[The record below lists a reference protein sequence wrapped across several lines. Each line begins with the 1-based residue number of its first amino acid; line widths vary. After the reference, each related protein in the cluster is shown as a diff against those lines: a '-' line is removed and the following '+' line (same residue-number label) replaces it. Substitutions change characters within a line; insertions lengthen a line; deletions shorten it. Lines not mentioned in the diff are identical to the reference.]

1 MLTAVGQAQCLRPY
15 YLCRHC
21 HKGQFPAD
29 VELTSHSGCLVH
41 RLEACGQKCIIF
53 PTPMADQSLAEI
65 AVIPDNTLAATQYRV
80 LYDGQCEIC
89 QACVAWLKAL
99 DRENKTL
106 PLAIG
111 PEVLSN
117 LDSRLRLDECLRQLH
132 VVTPKGAILVGWD
145 AVASLARLF
154 PSTWIIGTLGQCFP
168 FRNIGRLL
176 YGFVAT
182 NRYSLSKCRGG
193 ACRVAKPEAVRRQAR
208 LGAFWSCYTLGF
220 FTRLPLV
227 LWAGIMAAIQR
238 LSIFVRTYHQR
249 LDLLD
254 GKLTILFLNGFLPNT
269 VPLLFGELFTAV
281 IYDGV
286 AVDPGSPK
294 MRRSLQKHLRRIKPK
309 ITKVIATHAHEEHVG
324 NLNWLSEV
332 TGAPV
337 SVSEM
342 TVRFLTPFKKLPWVR
357 ATIIGQPPDLKEP
370 YQLLG
375 DTVDTVSRR
384 LEVIAAPGHCD
395 DHIVLYDSKE
405 KLLLAGDAFMGSY
418 FATPNPD
425 VDSHK
430 WLVSLERLME
440 LDIEI
445 LVEGHGHI
453 HTLRADIPDFP
464 GVVIREDPKIAV
476 SQKLDYLR
484 WLREQIE
491 TGFRE
496 QLPVRVI
503 EASCFPW
510 GRRTSWESCATD
522 ECIRLLSFG
531 HFSRTEL
538 VRSFVRTNADVL
550 PTVYE
555 VRLSGP
561 E

>member
-1 MLTAVGQAQCLRPY
+1 
-15 YLCRHC
+15 
-21 HKGQFPAD
+21 
-29 VELTSHSGCLVH
+29 
-41 RLEACGQKCIIF
+41 
-53 PTPMADQSLAEI
+53 MADQSTADITVMPGVER
-65 AVIPDNTLAATQYRV
+65 AMAPAYRV

-89 QACVAWLKAL
+89 QACVAWLRTL
-99 DRENKTL
+99 DHGNKTAPL
-106 PLAIG
+106 PISA
-111 PEVLSN
+111 EVLSAV
-117 LDSRLRLDECLRQLH
+117 DSRLRLDECLRQLH
-132 VVTPKGAILVGWD
+132 VITPEGEILVGWD
-145 AVASLARLF
+145 AVARLARLF
-154 PSTWIIGTLGQCFP
+154 PATWIIGTLGEWFP
-168 FRNIGRLL
+168 FRDIGRLL
-176 YGFVAT
+176 YGLVAR

-193 ACRVAKPEAVRRQAR
+193 ACQVTKPQTVKRQAR

-220 FTRLPLV
+220 FIRLPLV
-227 LWAGIMAAIQR
+227 LWAGIRTAMQR
-238 LSIFVRTYHQR
+238 FSVFTRTYHRR
-249 LDLLD
+249 LDLLN
-254 GKLTILFLNGFLPNT
+254 GKLAILFLNGFLPNA
-269 VPLLFGELFTAV
+269 VPLLFGELFTTV
-281 IYDGV
+281 LYDGV

-294 MRRSLQKHLRRIKPK
+294 MRKSVERHLRQIKPH

-324 NLNWLSEV
+324 NLNWLSEL

-337 SVSEM
+337 YVSEM
-342 TVRFLTPFKKLPWVR
+342 TARFLTPFKKLPWVR
-357 ATIIGQPPDLKEP
+357 SAIIGKPPNLKEP
-370 YQLLG
+370 YRVLA
-375 DTVDTVSRR
+375 DTVDTTSEQ
-384 LEVIAAPGHCD
+384 LKVIATPGHCD
-395 DHIVLYDSKE
+395 DHIVLYDPKE

-464 GVVIREDPKIAV
+464 GVVIREDPKLAI
-476 SQKLDYLR
+476 SQKLDYMR

-491 TGFRE
+491 AGFRE
-496 QLPVRVI
+496 GLPVRVI

-522 ECIRLLSFG
+522 ECIRLLSLG

-538 VRSFVRTNADVL
+538 VRSFVRTDSNPL

-555 VRLSGP
+555 VRLSGG

>member
-1 MLTAVGQAQCLRPY
+1 MPQHPV
-15 YLCRHC
+15 
-21 HKGQFPAD
+21 
-29 VELTSHSGCLVH
+29 
-41 RLEACGQKCIIF
+41 
-53 PTPMADQSLAEI
+53 AEI
-65 AVIPDNTLAATQYRV
+65 AEEPAENRLQAIGIYRV

-89 QACVAWLKAL
+89 QACVSWLKAL
-99 DRENKTL
+99 DREKRTVCL
-106 PLAIG
+106 PISAD
-111 PEVLSN
+111 VLSSV
-117 LDSRLRLDECLRQLH
+117 DSRLRMEDCLRQLH
-132 VVTPKGAILVGWD
+132 VITPEGEILVGWD
-145 AVASLARLF
+145 AVANLARLF
-154 PSTWIIGTLGQCFP
+154 RPTWLLGALGIRFP
-168 FRNIGRLL
+168 FCNLGRPL
-176 YGFVAT
+176 YGFVAA

-193 ACRVAKPEAVRRQAR
+193 ACRVAKPDVVRRQAR

-220 FTRLPLV
+220 FIRLPLV
-227 LWAGIMAAIQR
+227 MWSGIASAAQR
-238 LSIFVRTYHQR
+238 MSIFMRTYHRR

-254 GKLTILFLNGFLPNT
+254 AKLTILFLNGMLPNT
-269 VPLLFGELFTAV
+269 VPLLFGELFTTV
-281 IYDGV
+281 LYDGV

-294 MRRSLQKHLRRIKPK
+294 MRRSLSRHLRRLKPK
-309 ITKVIATHAHEEHVG
+309 ITKIVATHAHEEHVG

-337 SVSEM
+337 YVTEL
-342 TVRFLTPFKKLPWVR
+342 TARFLTPVKKLPWVR
-357 ATIIGQPPDLKEP
+357 AMIIGQPPDLKQP

-375 DTVDTVSRR
+375 ESVENQSGR
-384 LEVIAAPGHCD
+384 LRVISTPGHCD
-395 DHIVLYDSKE
+395 DHIVLYDPKE

-425 VDSHK
+425 VDSRK
-430 WLVSLERLME
+430 WIESLERLME
-440 LDIEI
+440 LEIEI

-464 GVVIREDPKIAV
+464 GVVVREDPKVALA
-476 SQKLDYLR
+476 QKLDYLR

-491 TGFRE
+491 AGFQE

-510 GRRTSWESCATD
+510 GSRRSWESCATD
-522 ECIRLLSFG
+522 ECIRMLSLC

-538 VRSFVRTNADVL
+538 VRSFVRTSSEAL

-555 VRLSGP
+555 VRLSGR